1 MTAEMDPVARRL
13 YTILIVDDAP
23 ENLEVLSSVLEGDY
37 KVKAAT
43 NGERALKI
51 ATSDSPPDLIL
62 LDVVMP
68 VMDGFEVCRRL
79 KDHPTARAIP
89 IIFVTGLTD
98 AADEERGLALGGAD
112 YIAKPVSPPI
122 VKARVRTQ
130 LALYS
135 YTRELQRMV
144 ETRTEELMQS
154 RVASERMAGEL
165 GAALR
170 IQKGLLPDPQQVFV
184 GETRFAVEALVE
196 PARTVGGDFYDCFM
210 IDDRRMFFVVGDVSG
225 KGLPASLFM
234 AVAKSIIKSTV
245 LHGVVGVGDILTQAN
260 RLLARDNPEFMF
272 VTTFAGILDAG
283 DGILEYCN
291 AGHEPALM
299 VKGGQPARML
309 SRPDGPA
316 LGAAD
321 DFEFPSMTY
330 QLSPGECLCIVSDGV
345 TEALSESDDFYG
357 HQRLYASLAA
367 PPVNATPREVI
378 SMVRADVARFVGN
391 AVPSDDITLMAL
403 AWRA

>member
-1 MTAEMDPVARRL
+1 MDPITHRP

-23 ENLEVLSSVLEGDY
+23 ENLEVLSGVLDGDY
-37 KVKAAT
+37 RVKAAT
-43 NGERALKI
+43 NGERAIKI
-51 ATSDSPPDLIL
+51 ATSESPPDLIL

-79 KDHPTARAIP
+79 KEHAVARAIP

-144 ETRTEELMQS
+144 ETRTEELLQS
-154 RVASERMAGEL
+154 RSASDRMAGEL

-170 IQKGLLPDPQQVFV
+170 IQKGLLPDPQQVFA
-184 GETRFAVEALVE
+184 GETRFFVEALVE

-210 IDDRRMFFVVGDVSG
+210 IDDKRMFFVVGDVSG

-260 RLLARDNPEFMF
+260 RLLARDNPEYMF
-272 VTTFAGILDAG
+272 VTAFAGILDAE
-283 DGILEYCN
+283 DGAVEYCN
-291 AGHEPALM
+291 AGHEPALV
-299 VKGGQPARML
+299 VKGGQSARML

-321 DFEFPSMTY
+321 DFEFPSETY
-330 QLSPGECLCIVSDGV
+330 QLAPGECLCIVSDGV
-345 TEALSESDDFYG
+345 TEALSERDDFYG
-357 HQRLYASLAA
+357 HKRLYAAL
-367 PPVNATPREVI
+367 ATPPLHLTARDVI
-378 SMVRADVARFVGN
+378 QLVRRDVAHFVGH
-391 AVPSDDITLMAL
+391 AIPSDDITMMAL
-403 AWRA
+403 TWQG